1 MLQYI
6 FSTTPILLSTY
17 VSSCIDIM
25 VSSAGVN
32 MILAF
37 LKKDIISGAKQL
49 LWTGRVSDVQRR
61 NKNIHILC
69 YSMTSLFELYH
80 AKAHDFSPTW
90 WNNALSSC
98 DLSDYLFDSWPPM
111 PSLCIFAL
119 IEAPT
124 RLRFSEFFLIFIAD
138 FRSHLGKWVKLIK
151 IEALNMGISTLE
163 G

>member
-1 MLQYI
+1 MRSSYSGQGECLMSKEGIKIYLVL
-6 FSTTPILLSTY
+6 FDDFAFRTLSRKST
-17 VSSCIDIM
+17 
-25 VSSAGVN
+25 
-32 MILAF
+32 
-37 LKKDIISGAKQL
+37 
-49 LWTGRVSDVQRR
+49 W
-61 NKNIHILC
+61 
-69 YSMTSLFELYH
+69 LF
-80 AKAHDFSPTW
+80 TW

-98 DLSDYLFDSWPPM
+98 DLSDCLFDSWPPM

-163 G
+163 EKKNHKITHLPPHFTMCTSINRVQLKIYQFS